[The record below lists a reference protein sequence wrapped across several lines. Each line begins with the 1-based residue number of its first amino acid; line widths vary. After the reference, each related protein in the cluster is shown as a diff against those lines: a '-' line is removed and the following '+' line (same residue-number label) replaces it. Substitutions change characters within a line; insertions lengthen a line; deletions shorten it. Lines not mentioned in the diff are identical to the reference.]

1 MPARATTRR
10 HGARYVDG
18 VNCGL
23 FSAWPGED
31 GVGVI
36 EDLFTRR
43 EFRGRGV
50 ATALIAA
57 CVGDAW
63 ARGAESLAVGA
74 RANDT
79 PKRMYAAMGFR
90 PLCVQRSYLK
100 DLAGA
105 P

>member
-1 MPARATTRR
+1 MAVPAR
-10 HGARYVDG
+10 
-18 VNCGL
+18 
-23 FSAWPGED
+23 
-31 GVGVI
+31 VI

-79 PKRMYAAMGFR
+79 P
-90 PLCVQRSYLK
+90 
-100 DLAGA
+100 
-105 P
+105 